1 MSRSKS
7 ELDLAARKA
16 IRELEGP
23 EPGDV
28 SEYTRAGSAKYQ
40 AMVKSIA
47 KRLNLTSLK
56 YQKLEDLVA
65 AIGLPKEKVCTFCW
79 DGANP

>member
-1 MSRSKS
+1 
-7 ELDLAARKA
+7 
-16 IRELEGP
+16 
-23 EPGDV
+23 
-28 SEYTRAGSAKYQ
+28 
-40 AMVKSIA
+40 MVKSIA

-56 YQKLEDLVA
+56 YQKLQDLVG